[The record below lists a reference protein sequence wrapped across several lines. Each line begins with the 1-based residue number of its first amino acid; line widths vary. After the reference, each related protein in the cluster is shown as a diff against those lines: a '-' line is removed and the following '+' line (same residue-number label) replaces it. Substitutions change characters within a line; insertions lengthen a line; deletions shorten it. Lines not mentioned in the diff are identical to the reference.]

1 MNNETLN
8 QNITTPVSKKNIMIP
23 IIIICM
29 LLLITGVYF
38 LYEYLNPKLE
48 INNIKEE
55 YKDNEF
61 SDYKFTL
68 SSSLFIK
75 KEDTLW
81 TLNGYDISK
90 GKELKNIPVKSEKNI
105 ITITNKNIT
114 KTYEFNVNIESTLLL
129 TDETLT
135 IPTDYQDYDKDG
147 IPNIVEKEKGLS
159 TYTNDTDGDGLY
171 DNVEL
176 IMGLDPTKKDDYNEV
191 RTFEVYQDNDESKN
205 NYIKVKGKGNIA
217 NTFLDTYEGN
227 IGISS
232 EYILNKE
239 MLRLTTTN
247 KEEEEVTIYIKK
259 NYFLINKEVSIYTYD
274 ENTKK
279 IEELSTTC
287 DNKYC
292 SAILKNLDK
301 ILFMGDKSLSNIKES
316 KNQIHILLDNSGSMY
331 TKEYVYKKKNIK
343 NTDNSDIDEYANDT
357 GFKRVAL
364 MNELIRRLGTK
375 NYEYS
380 ASAFTGD
387 YCKLIE
393 NSKDSKAIQ
402 NKISS
407 IKTECQNFNGTR
419 LTSSIKDE
427 ANKFDTKVPGSKF
440 LIVLTDGNDNS
451 LFGVG
456 MDLSKYEIN
465 NIAKKGIK
473 IITIGLGSNLK
484 VDNLIEMAKYT
495 NGKYLYASDSNMLE
509 TLIGIIEG
517 DIENKQVQIEGEE
530 TTLIADSGF
539 DVKRDGFS
547 FKNFGSKDSEGGN
560 CYGFSEISKEIFLN
574 TLKTSDTE
582 KKTNSSYMLGND
594 YKIPGYS
601 LSENNKKRLKKG
613 NIYSIKLNS
622 KYNEAFNFELSKL
635 SDYRYVKDEVSY
647 INSKYKGQYSSLGF
661 EPYFKE
667 FKKAQTFTINGKNE
681 KVKKYET
688 QGYIDLTGAKNVSKE
703 YKDDY
708 ELLQL
713 INIGYRKQY
722 SNFIGA
728 FANSIKHNNKD
739 INYKYYKNLNKL
751 IEEVKT
757 GSPAMISIRCSIAGH
772 SVIGNKVY
780 KVNGKET
787 YIVGIYDS
795 NQPGVEGKAYFERQ
809 TSYEKNTKNPYYSFS
824 YTGGGIDFN
833 TFTYQ
838 E

>member
-8 QNITTPVSKKNIMIP
+8 QNITTPVSKKNILIP

-129 TDETLT
+129 TDETLI
-135 IPTDYQDYDKDG
+135 IPTDYQDYDNDG

-259 NYFLINKEVSIYTYD
+259 DYFLINKEVSIYTYD

-301 ILFMGDKSLSNIKES
+301 ILFMGDKSLSNIKET

-331 TKEYVYKKKNIK
+331 TKEYVYEKKNIK

-357 GFKRVAL
+357 GFKRVTL
-364 MNELIRRLGTK
+364 MNELVRRLGTK

-380 ASAFTGD
+380 AAAFTGD

-465 NIAKKGIK
+465 KIAKKGIK

-622 KYNEAFNFELSKL
+622 KYNEAFNFDSSKL
-635 SDYRYVKDEVSY
+635 NDYRYVKDEVSY

-667 FKKAQTFTINGKNE
+667 FKKAQTLNINGKNE
-681 KVKKYET
+681 KIKKYET
-688 QGYIDLTGAKNVSKE
+688 QGYIDLAGAKNVSKE

-722 SNFIGA
+722 SNLVGTFV
-728 FANSIKHNNKD
+728 NSIEHNNKD

-751 IEEVKT
+751 IDEVKT
-757 GSPAMISIRCSIAGH
+757 GSPAMISIRCSIGGH

-795 NQPGVEGKAYFERQ
+795 IQPGVEGKAYFERQ

-824 YTGGGIDFN
+824 YTGGGMDFN
-833 TFTYQ
+833 TFIYQ

>member
-8 QNITTPVSKKNIMIP
+8 QNITTPVSKKNILIP

-129 TDETLT
+129 TDETLI
-135 IPTDYQDYDKDG
+135 IPTDYQDYDNDG

-259 NYFLINKEVSIYTYD
+259 DYFLINKEVSIYTYD

-292 SAILKNLDK
+292 SAILKKLDK
-301 ILFMGDKSLSNIKES
+301 ILFMGDKSLSNIKET

-331 TKEYVYKKKNIK
+331 TKEYVYEKKNIK

-357 GFKRVAL
+357 SFKRVTL
-364 MNELIRRLGTK
+364 MNELVRRLGTK

-380 ASAFTGD
+380 AAAFTGD

-451 LFGVG
+451 LFGIG

-465 NIAKKGIK
+465 KIAKKGIK

-517 DIENKQVQIEGEE
+517 DIENKQVKIDDEE

-582 KKTNSSYMLGND
+582 KTTNSSYILGND

-622 KYNEAFNFELSKL
+622 KYNEAFNFDSSKL

-667 FKKAQTFTINGKNE
+667 LKKAQTFTINGKNE
-681 KVKKYET
+681 KIKKYET
-688 QGYIDLTGAKNVSKE
+688 QDYIDLAGAKNVSKE

-728 FANSIKHNNKD
+728 FANSIEHNNKD

-751 IEEVKT
+751 IDEVKT

>member
-8 QNITTPVSKKNIMIP
+8 QNITTPVSKKNILIP

-135 IPTDYQDYDKDG
+135 IPTDYQDYDNDG

-259 NYFLINKEVSIYTYD
+259 DYFLINKEVSIYTYD

-331 TKEYVYKKKNIK
+331 TKEYVYEKKNIK

-364 MNELIRRLGTK
+364 MNELVRRLGTK

-451 LFGVG
+451 LFGIG

-465 NIAKKGIK
+465 KIAKKGIK

-517 DIENKQVQIEGEE
+517 DIENKQVKIEGEE

-622 KYNEAFNFELSKL
+622 KYIEAFNFDSSKL
-635 SDYRYVKDEVSY
+635 NDYRYVKDEVSY

-667 FKKAQTFTINGKNE
+667 LKKEQTFTINGKNE
-681 KVKKYET
+681 KIKKYET
-688 QGYIDLTGAKNVSKE
+688 QDYIDLAGAKNVSKE

-728 FANSIKHNNKD
+728 FANSIEHNNKD

-751 IEEVKT
+751 IDEVKT
-757 GSPAMISIRCSIAGH
+757 GSPAMISIRCSIGGH